1 MSDHERA
8 VKAVILAGGLGK
20 RMRSEAA
27 DVSLTPAQKAAADA
41 GLKAIVPL
49 AKGRSLLEL
58 SLANLNAA
66 GFSKFVIVVGTQNE
80 AIREHCSGLEFD
92 IDLAVQ
98 EKPLGTANALLAAES
113 FVSEKELF
121 GVFNSDD
128 LYPAPPLRELI
139 AAAKPAMVAFERNA
153 LIERGNISAERVAKF
168 ATIETDA
175 NGDLKAIVEKPES
188 VDADALISMNAWVFS
203 PKIFAACRAVT
214 PSVRGEYEL
223 TAAAEYLIETIGEN
237 IAAIPA
243 KAGVLD
249 LSSRADIAGIDKFLA
264 EANDDVHS
272 RTH

>member
-1 MSDHERA
+1 MNRYQKA

-20 RMRSEAA
+20 RMRTEA
-27 DVSLTPAQKAAADA
+27 DEVSLTAEQKAAADA

-49 AKGRSLLEL
+49 ADGRSLIEL

-66 GFSKFVIVVGTQNE
+66 GFSKFVIVVGAE
-80 AIREHCSGLEFD
+80 SKAIREHCAPFAFD
-92 IDLAVQ
+92 IDFAVQ

-113 FVSEKELF
+113 FVSEEELF

-128 LYPAPPLRELI
+128 LYPVTPLRELI
-139 AAAKPAMVAFERNA
+139 AAAKPAMLAFERKA
-153 LIERGNISAERVAKF
+153 LIERGNVSEERIAKF
-168 ATIETDA
+168 ATVETDA

-203 PKIFAACRAVT
+203 PKIFAACRAVM

-223 TAAAEYLIETIGEN
+223 TSAAEYMVKTLGEN
-237 IAAIPA
+237 IAAIRV

-249 LSSRADIAGIDKFLA
+249 LSSRADIAGITKFI
-264 EANDDVHS
+264 ERNENDVYS
-272 RTH
+272 GTH